1 VVCSTQF
8 CENTAK
14 ENKLIRLQTLHYAE
28 KQKIDFYLIEL
39 LTRLHYLV
47 ISVRYRHNNPM
58 RPNSAAISPK
68 RLEFQAKML
77 QFITLDSISKSLGT
91 QLSQEDKRLL
101 EEVTM
106 RRRNPGVSKSEDLAV
121 TKKRRAKVC
130 HHCNSVGSSPLTTK
144 ALELQRSNVLDIMDG
159 L

>member
-1 VVCSTQF
+1 
-8 CENTAK
+8 
-14 ENKLIRLQTLHYAE
+14 
-28 KQKIDFYLIEL
+28 
-39 LTRLHYLV
+39 
-47 ISVRYRHNNPM
+47 M
-58 RPNSAAISPK
+58 RPMSTTNSPK

-130 HHCNSVGSSPLTTK
+130 PHSNSERSSPVTTK
-144 ALELQRSNVLDIMDG
+144 VLEHQRSNVLDIMDG

>member
-1 VVCSTQF
+1 MST
-8 CENTAK
+8 T
-14 ENKLIRLQTLHYAE
+14 T
-28 KQKIDFYLIEL
+28 
-39 LTRLHYLV
+39 
-47 ISVRYRHNNPM
+47 
-58 RPNSAAISPK
+58 SPK

-77 QFITLDSISKSLGT
+77 QFISLDSISKSLGT

-121 TKKRRAKVC
+121 TKKRRAKLC
-130 HHCNSVGSSPLTTK
+130 HHSNSVGSSPVTTK
-144 ALELQRSNVLDIMDG
+144 ALENQRSNLLDIIDG